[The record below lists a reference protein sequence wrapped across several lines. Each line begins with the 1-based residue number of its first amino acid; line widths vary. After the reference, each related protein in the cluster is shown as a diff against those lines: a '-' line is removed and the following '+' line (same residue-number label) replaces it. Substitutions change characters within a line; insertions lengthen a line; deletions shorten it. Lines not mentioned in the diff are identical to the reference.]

1 MSRVPLPPLP
11 SPEPPHP
18 LDDEPKTDPGLRAA
32 FQRHDNKMT
41 VRSFVIAVGA
51 VATGVASVL
60 TFIDSRVAHAT
71 DAGYRVLES
80 RTTANE
86 QHAKDIRGE
95 LVDFK
100 AEQRAANARTDAKL
114 DAALSAM
121 RVRNPAPAPDGGQ

>member
-1 MSRVPLPPLP
+1 MSPPRPLP
-11 SPEPPHP
+11 SPQPPQP
-18 LDDEPKTDPGLRAA
+18 YEDEPKTDPGLRAA
-32 FQRHDNKMT
+32 LQRHDNKLT
-41 VRSFVIAVGA
+41 LRSFVIAAGA
-51 VATGVASVL
+51 VATAVASVL

-80 RTTANE
+80 RTTASE
-86 QHAKDIRGE
+86 QHVKDIRGE